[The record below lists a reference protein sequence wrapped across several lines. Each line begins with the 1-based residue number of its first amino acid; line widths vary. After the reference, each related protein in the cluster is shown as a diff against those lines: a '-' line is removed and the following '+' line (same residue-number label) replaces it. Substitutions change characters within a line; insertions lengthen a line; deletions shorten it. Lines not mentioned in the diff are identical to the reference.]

1 MNELKLVDDTE
12 KLDEDN
18 FEQRSQFG
26 GTSTVA
32 SKDGDDD
39 SDLDEL
45 SKLIQFR
52 FNYFY

>member
-1 MNELKLVDDTE
+1 MNVLKFVDETE
-12 KLDEDN
+12 KQDEDN

-45 SKLIQFR
+45 SMQISI
-52 FNYFY
+52 

>member
-1 MNELKLVDDTE
+1 MNQFKLVDDAE
-12 KLDEDN
+12 NQDDDKD
-18 FEQRSQFG
+18 FEQRSQF

-45 SKLIQFR
+45 SNI
-52 FNYFY
+52 NH

>member
-12 KLDEDN
+12 KLEEDN

-45 SKLIQFR
+45 SKLI
-52 FNYFY
+52 